1 MRYNTVI
8 FDLDGTLLNT
18 LEDLADSC
26 NYALAQVGEQERSLE
41 EVRRFVGNGVA
52 RLMELAVRDGRENP
66 KFDRALAIMR
76 EYYHTHNQIKT
87 APYPGIFELL
97 QRLRE
102 LGVSIAVVSNKP
114 DTSVKPLVQEYFGD
128 LIPVAIGERT
138 GVRRKPAPDTVF
150 EALKELGKDRST
162 ALYVGDSEVDVAT
175 AWNAGIPCVSVTW
188 GFRDRQEL
196 DWSGAA
202 MYADTPE
209 EVLKWL

>member
-1 MRYNTVI
+1 MRYDTII

-26 NYALAQVGEQERSLE
+26 NYALSQVGEPERSLD
-41 EVRRFVGNGVA
+41 EVRRFVGNGVV
-52 RLMELAVRDGRENP
+52 RLMEQAVRGGWENP
-66 KFDRALAIMR
+66 KFDRALSIMQ

-87 APYPGIFELL
+87 APYKGISALL
-97 QRLRE
+97 RRLLE

-114 DTSVKPLVQEYFGD
+114 DTSVKPLVQEYFGTT
-128 LIPVAIGERT
+128 ITVAIGERP

-150 EALKELGKDRST
+150 EALKELGKDKST